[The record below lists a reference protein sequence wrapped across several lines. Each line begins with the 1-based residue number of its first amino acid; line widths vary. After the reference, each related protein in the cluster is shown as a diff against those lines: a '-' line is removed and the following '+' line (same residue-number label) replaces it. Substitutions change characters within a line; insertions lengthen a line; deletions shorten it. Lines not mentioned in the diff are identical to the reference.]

1 MDSHFES
8 PSHLLRPDES
18 HSLHIVPATV
28 SKLAEIKGPVV
39 IVTICGTQR
48 GGKSTLLNLLRNR
61 TTGGFG
67 VGHAMDPQTTGLWV
81 WDRKHPRNPDLTIL
95 LVDSEGL
102 DAPHVPAHY
111 NWTLSAIALLISSYF
126 IYQTTGQIDS
136 HTTER
141 LSVILKVAEQLKGG
155 RDLAQERAGH
165 VTDKPHFMWVIRDH
179 HLTMTKDPKSEMV
192 DKMNPKDVKA
202 LSASFASYDCHTL
215 PRPVDAQED
224 LQNVEKMP
232 YDNLKSDFR
241 EEYSILERIIFK
253 EVSEPRHLAGR
264 VLTGEMVAGLVTS
277 YAEAVASRSSVVREL
292 SQLPTSWQMVA
303 RVSGE
308 RAVKVA
314 LKAYQ
319 TRMAELE
326 SKIPVTEQRL
336 ANAHDEALS
345 EAKDIFYQEAM
356 VDDPKALEPEHKE
369 FYDLLLGKV
378 QTWQTIPT
386 VQGDECVMVSK
397 LVGGAYFDI
406 WSRNASACRK
416 ICHRA
421 AVEAYAPVQSR
432 VEEGS
437 FSSAAEFQTEL
448 AAARQAYDDNDEI
461 AGLVGRD
468 AVRDAVFV
476 TRARTDRHAV
486 ELSLLSRDFAGQ
498 IRAQQEALE
507 AFIAE
512 AQAARAEADARA
524 AALAD
529 DLETA
534 RSEAAA
540 GVASAREEADKAVAA
555 LREVTETKA
564 DALAERVT
572 TVAEAVNKAAE
583 SNERALEALAPR
595 VDAVASRIDAEVL
608 PKLEATLD
616 KVSERL
622 EAQASEARKA
632 AEDAAE
638 RSRTAVS
645 EVKLEVQSLARQ
657 TADID
662 ASLTRRTGELDG
674 SIEAIRTTVR
684 EAEEKARVERQKAAE
699 EASARLEVVADE
711 LRAGNAEVEP
721 RLAAVE
727 SRVAE
732 VADEVGADVSTRL
745 ADLSARLGEVEDAA
759 ASRADMLKSTVEA
772 QVAALS
778 DDIASA
784 GSQSTQRLNEAL
796 EQLESRIEHVE
807 TGSSARAEDVA
818 AGLRAELETL
828 SAALSS
834 VQAQLESSQEQT
846 EQTVIAVEKGVTGI
860 AKKNEQVALAIDA
873 LWESMG
879 GLAAR
884 IVNVESNQDKH
895 SPVSSQ
901 KASSDP
907 HNVRAATSFIN
918 KFRQATGTAPVNQPA
933 ASGQSAPAS
942 PAKQQQQQDLL
953 A

>member
-1 MDSHFES
+1 
-8 PSHLLRPDES
+8 
-18 HSLHIVPATV
+18 
-28 SKLAEIKGPVV
+28 
-39 IVTICGTQR
+39 
-48 GGKSTLLNLLRNR
+48 
-61 TTGGFG
+61 
-67 VGHAMDPQTTGLWV
+67 MDPQTTGLWV

-179 HLTMTKDPKSEMV
+179 HLTMAKDPKSEMV
-192 DKMNPKDVKA
+192 DKMHPKDVKA
-202 LSASFASYDCHTL
+202 LAASFASYDCHTL

-232 YDNLKSDFR
+232 YDSLKADFR

-326 SKIPVTEQRL
+326 AKIPVTEQRL
-336 ANAHDEALS
+336 ATAHDEALAD
-345 EAKDIFYQEAM
+345 AKEIFYVEAL

-369 FYDLLLGKV
+369 FYELLLGKV

-406 WSRNASACRK
+406 WSRNATACRK

-421 AVEAYAPVQSR
+421 AVEAYATVASR
-432 VEEGS
+432 VEEGGYA
-437 FSSAAEFQTEL
+437 SAAEFQTDL
-448 AAARQAYDDNDEI
+448 AAAREAYDDNDEI

-468 AVRDAVFV
+468 AVRDTVFV

-507 AFIAE
+507 AFIATAE
-512 AQAARAEADARA
+512 AARAEADARA

-529 DLETA
+529 DL
-534 RSEAAA
+534 AA
-540 GVASAREEADKAVAA
+540 AREEASAAASAAREEAVKAVEV

-564 DALAERVT
+564 GALAERVAS
-572 TVAEAVNKAAE
+572 VADASEAAAAANSRETEAVG
-583 SNERALEALAPR
+583 ERVA
-595 VDAVASRIDAEVL
+595 AVAGRIDTEVL
-608 PKLEATLD
+608 PKLESTLE

-622 EAQASEARKA
+622 EAQASEARRA
-632 AEDAAE
+632 AEAAAE
-638 RSRTAVS
+638 QSRTAVS
-645 EVKLEVQSLARQ
+645 DVKMEVQSLARQ

-674 SIEAIRTTVR
+674 SIEAIRTVVR
-684 EAEEKARVERQKAAE
+684 EAEEKARTERR
-699 EASARLEVVADE
+699 EAADE
-711 LRAGNAEVEP
+711 ATAHLEAVATELRGAAASLEP

-727 SRVAE
+727 GRVAE
-732 VADEVGADVSTRL
+732 VAEEVGADMSTRL
-745 ADLSARLGEVEDAA
+745 ADLSDRLGEVEASA
-759 ASRADMLKSTVEA
+759 ASRADLLTSTVEEK
-772 QVAALS
+772 VAALS
-778 DDIASA
+778 EDIASA
-784 GSQSTQRLNEAL
+784 GTASTQRLNEAL
-796 EQLESRIEHVE
+796 EQLEARIAHVE

-818 AGLRAELETL
+818 AGLRSELDTL
-828 SAALSS
+828 SKALSS
-834 VQAQLESSQEQT
+834 VQGQLEASQDQT

-884 IVNVESNQDKH
+884 IVNVESNQDKF
-895 SPVSSQ
+895 SSVSSQ

-907 HNVRAATSFIN
+907 RNVRAATSFIN
-918 KFRQATGTAPVNQPA
+918 KFRQAAGVAPVADAPGAAGGAPA
-933 ASGQSAPAS
+933 SAPAS
-942 PAKQQQQQDLL
+942 PARAAPQQDLL